1 MSKNRASKSTA
12 KKEAKAVPA
21 GAESRSSAKI
31 EMPTSEI
38 RDLIDFIAKSG
49 LNEVNIETRELKL
62 HVKREPDQK
71 IFKTSSSVPSAAP
84 GQVVMSA
91 APTPSLPV
99 QAVSAPASSRETE
112 TSGRKTVEIK
122 SPMIG
127 TFYRSSTPDSPPFI
141 SVGDKISKG
150 QTVCIIE
157 AMKLFNEIESEISG
171 TVVKAMVENATPVEY
186 DQVLFVVEPD

>member
-12 KKEAKAVPA
+12 KNQAKAAPA
-21 GAESRSSAKI
+21 GAESRLSAKI

-71 IFKTSSSVPSAAP
+71 IFKTSAAPSAA
-84 GQVVMSA
+84 QVPMSTA
-91 APTPSLPV
+91 STTSLPA
-99 QAVSAPASSRETE
+99 QGAPPVRETE
-112 TSGRKTVEIK
+112 SSGKKTLEIK

>member
-1 MSKNRASKSTA
+1 MSKSRTPKP
-12 KKEAKAVPA
+12 KKETKTL
-21 GAESRSSAKI
+21 RILSSSGSSTKP
-31 EMPTSEI
+31 EMKTSEI

-49 LNEVNIETRELKL
+49 LNEVNIETKELKI

-71 IFKTSSSVPSAAP
+71 VFKSLSAATP
-84 GQVVMSA
+84 L
-91 APTPSLPV
+91 APLTTSESFSQQSLPL
-99 QAVSAPASSRETE
+99 QQSPKISPEILE
-112 TSGRKTVEIK
+112 KKMVEVK

-127 TFYRSSTPDSPPFI
+127 TFYRSSGSDSPPFI
-141 SVGDKISKG
+141 SVGDKITKG

-171 TVVKAMVENATPVEY
+171 TVVKVMVENSTPVEY